1 MLYPTRT
8 PSRLSFDLENNMSP
22 KHLKQTFIASA
33 VVGVLA
39 AGYARFGE
47 HVVSPATATVAP
59 VQVPV
64 ASATSGVA
72 MALPDFAG
80 IVVQNGPAVVNISVS
95 GTRQIVDRG
104 LPEMDPNDPFQQF
117 FRQFQPPMPQGGMPV
132 QGMGSGF
139 IVRNDGVVITNAH
152 VVEGA
157 SDVTV
162 KLTDKREFKAKV
174 IGVDKPT
181 DTAVLKIDAKDLP
194 TVKLGDPGQIG
205 VGEWV
210 LAIGSPFGF
219 ENSVTA
225 GIVSAKSRSLPDEG
239 YVPFIQTDVA
249 VNPGNS
255 GGPLFNLKGEVIG
268 INSQIYTRSGGYQG
282 VSFAIP
288 INVAMKVEQQLLQ
301 DGKVSR
307 GRLGVGVQDL
317 NQPLAESFGLEK
329 PVGALVDSVPNDG
342 PAAKAGIQPGDIILR
357 LDGKEIRDSGQLPP
371 LVADLKPGSEAILT
385 ILRNGESKEI
395 ALKIGES
402 KETQQ
407 SAAEPEALTKGRLG
421 LAVRPL
427 GLDAL
432 AESDVR
438 GGLLVERVAG
448 VAARAGLQPG
458 DVVLAVN
465 GQPVTEPEQLR
476 DLAAKADKRIALL
489 VQRGNSR
496 MYVPID
502 LS

>member
-1 MLYPTRT
+1 MNSKYL
-8 PSRLSFDLENNMSP
+8 
-22 KHLKQTFIASA
+22 KHTLIAASVVSA
-33 VVGVLA
+33 FAV
-39 AGYARFGE
+39 GYARLGE
-47 HVVSPATATVAP
+47 QLVSPATATVSP
-59 VQVPV
+59 VNHP
-64 ASATSGVA
+64 AEPPIAAGA
-72 MALPDFAG
+72 GIGMALPDFAG
-80 IVVQNGPAVVNISVS
+80 IVAQNGPAVVNISVS
-95 GTRQIVDRG
+95 GMQQIVDRG
-104 LPEMDPNDPFQQF
+104 GPELDPNDPFSEF
-117 FRQFQPPMPQGGMPV
+117 FRHFQAPMPPGSMPV
-132 QGMGSGF
+132 RGTGSGF
-139 IVRNDGVVITNAH
+139 IVKNDGVVITNAH
-152 VVEGA
+152 VVDGA
-157 SDVTV
+157 TDVTV

-174 IGVDKPT
+174 VGVDKPT

-194 TVKLGDPGQIG
+194 TVTLGDPGQIG

-268 INSQIYTRSGGYQG
+268 INSQIYSRTGGYQG

-288 INVAMKVEQQLLQ
+288 IDVAMKVEQQLLQ
-301 DGKVSR
+301 SGKVSR

-317 NQPLAESFGLEK
+317 NQSLAESFGLEK
-329 PVGALVDSVPNDG
+329 PIGALVDTVPGDG
-342 PAAKAGIQPGDIILR
+342 PAAKAGIQPGDIILK

-371 LVADLKPGSEAILT
+371 LVADLKPGAETRITL
-385 ILRNGESKEI
+385 LRNGETKEVR
-395 ALKIGES
+395 LKVGES
-402 KETQQ
+402 KEAQQ
-407 SAAEPEALTKGRLG
+407 AALQPDEMTKGRLG

-427 GLDAL
+427 GPDAL
-432 AESDVR
+432 PERDVK
-438 GGLLVERVAG
+438 GGLLIERVAG

-476 DLAAKADKRIALL
+476 DLAARASKRIALL
-489 VQRGNSR
+489 VQRGNTR
-496 MYVPID
+496 MYVPVD